1 MKTSEDNILHF
12 LNKDKRLKDSLNLLK
27 SNNMTGIS
35 IKSSNIKKKNSRLH
49 SPSGNINANKV
60 YSLFSPKRKNK
71 NRKYM
76 KKGKE
81 FTNYLYSYRN
91 NNNNISPNERTSIRR
106 RPKSFHKK
114 KAN

>member
-1 MKTSEDNILHF
+1 
-12 LNKDKRLKDSLNLLK
+12 
-27 SNNMTGIS
+27 MTGIS

-49 SPSGNINANKV
+49 TASSNISVNKV
-60 YSLFSPKRKNK
+60 NSLFSPKRNNK

-81 FTNYLYSYRN
+81 FTNYIYSYRN
-91 NNNNISPNERTSIRR
+91 NNDISPNERTSIRR